1 MLFKKNKNKEEKKV
15 APHLPKEV
23 RLRGG
28 DAIERE
34 NWFLKLFILA
44 VVFGFIS
51 GIVGG
56 MIINSRFFDNWLWG
70 EGGAWKATVTVNRT
84 ESKNLSR
91 DNLNRK
97 ALSVAFEIYP
107 ASALGKDNIIDVTAK
122 VGSGFFLTSNG
133 YAATVKN
140 IFDRFNKKD
149 LLAINSDKK
158 VFRFGTVYND
168 PITDLAIIKM
178 EGEGGGNL
186 PFAYEEDIYPDL
198 DLWLPLLDTGILQT
212 KVLANDFWSPKTRTD
227 YYFDSE
233 KIYRFGLLKDLYSKK
248 EGGAPLIN
256 LQGEVVG
263 MVLGTAEAGN
273 NFSLFLKSPVISS
286 ALKKVLDKGVINRSY
301 LGLHFQE
308 VNNLVGSKDQAALKY
323 GVILSNNP
331 VSGALFVDKK
341 SPLLTLGLK
350 LGDVVT
356 SINDEVVSPLRSLPE
371 ILLDYSPGDKIKIK
385 YERAGVEKNL
395 EVNLLKI

>member
-1 MLFKKNKNKEEKKV
+1 MLFKKNKKEEKKV

-23 RLRGG
+23 RLKGG
-28 DAIERE
+28 EAIERE

-44 VVFGFIS
+44 VVFGFAS

-56 MIINSRFFDNWLWG
+56 MIVNSRFFDNWLWG
-70 EGGAWKATVTVNRT
+70 EGGAWKSTVTVNRT

-91 DNLNRK
+91 DNLNNK

-107 ASALGKDNIIDVTAK
+107 ASALSKDSLIDVNAK

-140 IFDRFNKKD
+140 IFERFNKKD
-149 LLAINSDKK
+149 LIAVNSERK

-168 PITDLAIIKM
+168 PISDLAIVKM
-178 EGEGGGNL
+178 EGDGGGNL
-186 PFAYEEDIYPDL
+186 PFAYEEDIYADL
-198 DLWLPLLDTGILQT
+198 DVWLPFLDTGILQT
-212 KVLANDFWSPKTRTD
+212 KVLANDFWSPKTRSD

-233 KIYRFGLLKDLYSKK
+233 KIYRFGLLEDLYSKK
-248 EGGAPLIN
+248 EGGSALID
-256 LQGEVVG
+256 LRGEVVG
-263 MVLGTAEAGN
+263 MVLGVSEPGN

-286 ALKKVLDKGVINRSY
+286 ALKKVLDKSEISRSY
-301 LGLHFQE
+301 LGLHYQE
-308 VNNLVGSKDQAALKY
+308 VNNLVGSKMQNSLKY
-323 GVILSNNP
+323 GIVLSTNP

-341 SPLLTLGLK
+341 SPLLKLGLQ
-350 LGDVVT
+350 LGDIVT
-356 SINDEVVSPLRSLPE
+356 SINDEVISPLRSLPE
-371 ILLDYSPGDKIKIK
+371 ILLDYSPGDKLKIK
-385 YERAGVEKNL
+385 YERAGAEKNL